1 MCGFPSVFWAGDA
14 FIPDEGSCRDIME
27 TLSHL
32 SLIAEYL
39 LAEISEDSAPTK
51 TDQGPSVKEV
61 PG

>member
-14 FIPDEGSCRDIME
+14 FTSDEGSCRAIIE

-39 LAEISEDSAPTK
+39 LAEVSEDSAPTK